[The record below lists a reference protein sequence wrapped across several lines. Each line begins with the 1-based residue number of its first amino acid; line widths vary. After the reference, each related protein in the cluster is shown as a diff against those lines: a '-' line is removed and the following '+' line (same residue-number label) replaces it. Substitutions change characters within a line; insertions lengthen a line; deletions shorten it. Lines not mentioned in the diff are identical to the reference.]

1 MTTAADQPAM
11 APLLTRNFLLKA
23 LVIAMLA
30 VSGLTVLSWP
40 DVALWVV
47 AITAAALLE
56 DVDWRSKPGLGRL
69 APLISPVSRITISVL
84 YSMAAWVLIIRGGP
98 EARMMAFAVLTSS
111 MVYVLMGYYR
121 SPVVF
126 LASIAP
132 YFIVLG
138 LVAVSMTGRAVGQ
151 GHPLL
156 ALTALFPVTVFG
168 VLLWSARKQLS
179 SSWLELIRARDEA
192 EERER
197 AAAAANRAKSQ
208 FLAMMS
214 HEFRTPLNGVLG
226 MTQAMARE
234 KLSAGQAERLKVI
247 RRSGENLLSILNDLL
262 DLSKIEAKSLELDQ
276 VDFDL
281 HHLLRGV
288 AAGFGPLAAR
298 KSLTFDLQLC
308 PDTAGRYVGDPAR
321 ISRVLYCLVD
331 NAVKFT
337 REGQVALVAE
347 RVGPELLLSVSDTG
361 IGIEPADKA
370 RLFESFFQAESS
382 LSRRFD
388 GAGLGLALSQELTRL
403 MGGALGVTSVPGQG
417 STFTVRLP
425 LARADGAATTP
436 PGEPY
441 IRHERPAELRV
452 LAAEDNATN
461 QLVLKTL
468 L

>member
-1 MTTAADQPAM
+1 
-11 APLLTRNFLLKA
+11 
-23 LVIAMLA
+23 
-30 VSGLTVLSWP
+30 
-40 DVALWVV
+40 
-47 AITAAALLE
+47 
-56 DVDWRSKPGLGRL
+56 
-69 APLISPVSRITISVL
+69 
-84 YSMAAWVLIIRGGP
+84 
-98 EARMMAFAVLTSS
+98 
-111 MVYVLMGYYR
+111 
-121 SPVVF
+121 
-126 LASIAP
+126 
-132 YFIVLG
+132 
-138 LVAVSMTGRAVGQ
+138 
-151 GHPLL
+151 
-156 ALTALFPVTVFG
+156 
-168 VLLWSARKQLS
+168 
-179 SSWLELIRARDEA
+179 
-192 EERER
+192 
-197 AAAAANRAKSQ
+197 
-208 FLAMMS
+208 MMS

-262 DLSKIEAKSLELDQ
+262 DLSKIEAKTLELER

-288 AAGFGPLAAR
+288 AAGFGPLATR
-298 KSLTFDLQLC
+298 KNLAFDLQLC
-308 PDTAGRYVGDPAR
+308 PDTAGRYIGDPAR
-321 ISRVLYCLVD
+321 ISRVLYCLMD

-337 REGQVALVAE
+337 REGQVALVVE
-347 RVGPELLLSVSDTG
+347 RVGPDLLLSVSDTG
-361 IGIEPADKA
+361 IGIEAEDKV

-403 MGGALGVTSVPGQG
+403 MGGVLGVTSVPGQG

-425 LARADGAATTP
+425 LARADGMAPAP

-468 L
+468 LMQVRITPTFVANGRAALAAWESQAWDIVLMDIQMPEMDGVAATRAIREREAETGRARTPIVALTANAMVDQVVRYREAGMDAVVPKPIEFQTLVSTIEHVLEDAEQLPSAAQQRSV